1 MCSTRE
7 TNRAGVTLNAEK
19 CEFHRRT
26 VKFLGHKIDK
36 ERIKADPDNVRA
48 INSFDAPKN
57 RKELQRFFGMVNYL
71 GEFTPTLATDSQ
83 KLRKV
88 LGKECEWA
96 WNVEHKDEFEYL
108 KKLMA
113 TTPTLAYRLD
123 SSTMLSTDASSYGLG
138 TVIMQKHSP
147 DAHCRPAAYASRTLS
162 TAEQRYAQI
171 EKEALAIC
179 WGCER
184 FNHHLAEREFIVE
197 TDHKLLVSDPV
208 GLLEPSH
215 TGALERASANTSF
228 SPGVYI
234 IL

>member
-1 MCSTRE
+1 
-7 TNRAGVTLNAEK
+7 
-19 CEFHRRT
+19 
-26 VKFLGHKIDK
+26 
-36 ERIKADPDNVRA
+36 
-48 INSFDAPKN
+48 
-57 RKELQRFFGMVNYL
+57 MVNYL

-147 DAHCRPAAYASRTLS
+147 DAHCRPVAYASRALS

-171 EKEALAIC
+171 EKEALAFVGVVKGLITT
-179 WGCER
+179 WR
-184 FNHHLAEREFIVE
+184 SVNLLW
-197 TDHKLLVSDPV
+197 KLIINCLYQFLGTRSSPSFCYVCR
-208 GLLEPSH
+208 GLD
-215 TGALERASANTSF
+215 F
-228 SPGVYI
+228 V
-234 IL
+234 